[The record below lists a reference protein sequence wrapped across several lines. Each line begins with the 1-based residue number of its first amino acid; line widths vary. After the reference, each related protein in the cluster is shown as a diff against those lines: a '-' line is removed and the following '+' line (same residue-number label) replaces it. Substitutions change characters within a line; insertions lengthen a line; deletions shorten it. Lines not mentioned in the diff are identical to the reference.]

1 MKVTVASIRK
11 YVEQHGLEPVQIDGI
26 PEGLSFIEPDITI
39 GQNTIHG
46 EYIAFIPFSS
56 WEDKPF
62 VTSEKEKHLL
72 ELYNEQAKKH
82 AI

>member
-1 MKVTVASIRK
+1 MKVTVTSIQK
-11 YVEQHGLEPVQIDGI
+11 YIQQHGLEPVQIDEI

-56 WEDKPF
+56 WEDMPY
-62 VTSEKEKHLL
+62 VSSENKKHLL
-72 ELYNEQAKKH
+72 ELYKEQTKKH

>member
-1 MKVTVASIRK
+1 MNVTVASITEYATK
-11 YVEQHGLEPVQIDGI
+11 HGLEPVQIDGI

-62 VTSEKEKHLL
+62 VTAEKEKHLL
-72 ELYNEQAKKH
+72 ELYKEQTKKH